1 MTNLKKSPSPT
12 KETFVHCFP
21 SHDYADSPQ
30 HKEIENLGA
39 QERDLR
45 MNIELIRKSLAN
57 QSSMSPV
64 NERIYYKKEG
74 KMFTTEFEIR
84 KI

>member
-1 MTNLKKSPSPT
+1 
-12 KETFVHCFP
+12 VHCFP

-30 HKEIENLGA
+30 NKEIDRLGA

-45 MNIELIRKSLAN
+45 MNIELVRRSLAN
-57 QSSMSPV
+57 QSSPV

>member
-1 MTNLKKSPSPT
+1 
-12 KETFVHCFP
+12 
-21 SHDYADSPQ
+21 
-30 HKEIENLGA
+30 
-39 QERDLR
+39 